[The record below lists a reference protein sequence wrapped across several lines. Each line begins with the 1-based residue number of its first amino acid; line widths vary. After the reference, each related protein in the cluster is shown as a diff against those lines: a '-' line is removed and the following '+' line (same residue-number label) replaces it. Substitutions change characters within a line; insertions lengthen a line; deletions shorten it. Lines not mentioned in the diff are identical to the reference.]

1 MQAVRGPNA
10 GRVAVTGRVL
20 RVALVVVVLAGCA
33 RDDFPDRTAR
43 VDLDGTVVDFDL
55 ASCGLD
61 GDTLYLVGRSRA
73 GHVLQAVMALAADGA
88 TGEPAGTGV
97 SVDVDDRSYEA
108 FGADS
113 WRLRGEVGE
122 APGAVGW
129 ARLRGSRIQAGG
141 ELDEVDGPSV
151 PFTLDARCDERD
163 PAGGAAGSGD
173 AG

>member
-10 GRVAVTGRVL
+10 SRVAATGRVL
-20 RVALVVVVLAGCA
+20 GVGLVLAVLAGCA
-33 RDDFPDRTAR
+33 RDDFPDRSAR
-43 VDLDGTVVDFDL
+43 VDLDGTVVTFDL

-73 GHVLQAVMALAADGA
+73 GHVLQAVVVLEDDGT
-88 TGEPAGTGV
+88 TGDPAGTGV
-97 SVDVDDRSYEA
+97 SVDLDDRSSEA

-113 WRLRGEVGE
+113 WRLRGEEGE

-129 ARLRGSRIQAGG
+129 ARLRGSRIQVGG
-141 ELDEVDGPSV
+141 ELDEVGGPSV

-163 PAGGAAGSGD
+163 GPAGSGD
-173 AG
+173 EG